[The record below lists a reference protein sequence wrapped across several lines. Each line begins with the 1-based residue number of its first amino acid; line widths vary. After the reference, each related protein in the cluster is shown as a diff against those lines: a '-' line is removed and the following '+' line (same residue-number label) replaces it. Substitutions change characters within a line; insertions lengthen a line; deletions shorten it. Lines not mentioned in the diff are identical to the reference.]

1 MITCKPALD
10 PFSWFRLRYRQR
22 QVGNVELRVV
32 PSWADT
38 DSYAS
43 WIQEKCGVTFQNETR
58 DGRLVSIKTR
68 FPLQNLGWFMKLLL
82 KKRRMCLWVIMGL
95 TLQSSLLC
103 CHMISFIF
111 NHSFISYHILSFYV
125 QISLHTNRG
134 IGMTFLTKL
143 GGVSVVMPVCETI

>member
-1 MITCKPALD
+1 MNSK
-10 PFSWFRLRYRQR
+10 
-22 QVGNVELRVV
+22 
-32 PSWADT
+32 
-38 DSYAS
+38 
-43 WIQEKCGVTFQNETR
+43 KCGVTFQNETR

-125 QISLHTNRG
+125 QISFQKSLYLSHICNSHILEVLKIFLYFCTYIYLHGYRIARIIMVYKKNQNWG
-134 IGMTFLTKL
+134 
-143 GGVSVVMPVCETI
+143 